1 MHAFRPC
8 ISRANPRASRLTTK
22 RRRRRRL
29 QVVKKVAKKV
39 AKKAVKKAVKKAAPT
54 RLKTSAP
61 DVNIGFQQSLPFPL
75 GQIKE
80 AIEVLSSLPK

>member
-1 MHAFRPC
+1 MHLPYE
-8 ISRANPRASRLTTK
+8 SSRLPAHLQAPP
-22 RRRRRRL
+22 L

-39 AKKAVKKAVKKAAPT
+39 AKKAVKKVVKKVGAS

-61 DVNIGFQQSLPFPL
+61 DVNIGFQNSLPFPL

-80 AIEVLSSLPK
+80 AIDVLISLPK

>member
-8 ISRANPRASRLTTK
+8 ISRMNPRASQLTSK

-39 AKKAVKKAVKKAAPT
+39 AKKAVKKVVKKVGAS

-61 DVNIGFQQSLPFPL
+61 DVNIGFQNSLPFPL

-80 AIEVLSSLPK
+80 AIDVLISLPK

>member
-8 ISRANPRASRLTTK
+8 ISRMNPRASQLTTK

-39 AKKAVKKAVKKAAPT
+39 AKKVVKKVGAS

-61 DVNIGFQQSLPFPL
+61 DVNIGFQNSLPFPL

-80 AIEVLSSLPK
+80 AIDVLISLPK